1 MSASESPR
9 GHLTDVQVRKK
20 LLHQGA
26 AFLNDAELL
35 SILLGKGEGNV
46 TAVELAERLL
56 KKVDGNFMA
65 LGQFTLQQ
73 LRMTEN
79 LGIGRAA
86 QVAAALELGRRFRV
100 QATQTRE
107 IIETDSD
114 VIEIFQPQ
122 LAGLTHEEFWA
133 LYLNSS
139 NKIQE
144 KVRISQGGVSG
155 TVVDVRLV
163 VKRALERLS
172 SAIVLV
178 HNHPSGNPTPSEQDQ
193 QITRQLYQAAAL
205 FDIRVIDHIIITA
218 GTCHSFRRHGFFD
231 VLDSDRK

>member
-1 MSASESPR
+1 MSESESSIAR
-9 GHLTDVQVRKK
+9 LTDAQVRKK

-26 AFLNDAELL
+26 ASLNDAELL
-35 SILLGKGEGNV
+35 SILLGKGEGNIP
-46 TAVELAERLL
+46 ALELAERLL
-56 KKVDGNFMA
+56 RKVDGNFMA
-65 LGQFTLQQ
+65 LGQLNLQQ

-86 QVAAALELGRRFRV
+86 QVATALELGRRFRM
-100 QATQTRE
+100 QATQSRE
-107 IIETDSD
+107 AIKTDRD

-133 LYLNSS
+133 LYLNAS

-172 SAIVLV
+172 SAMVLV
-178 HNHPSGNPTPSEQDQ
+178 HNHPSGNPAPSEQDR

-205 FDIRVIDHIIITA
+205 FDIRVIDHIIITSGA
-218 GTCHSFRRHGFFD
+218 CHSFRQHGFFET
-231 VLDSDRK
+231 LDSERH